1 MEKER
6 INENTIRVMIDN
18 SDLKDRGITVME
30 LLGNHEKIESFFY
43 NILSEVDTEH
53 DFEDDD
59 QVSFQILPNR
69 NGLELF
75 ISRLDEEN
83 KISDILDKITNF
95 SSKQPANIDNIS
107 DKRRQELR
115 QSDKGNIVK
124 SKVSSSDHKD
134 GSQENFENTQVILA
148 LSDFENAIAIAN
160 SLKIENLVSDLY
172 LYEGAYYLNLLVL
185 DHSVSQEQ
193 LKNELA
199 IALEFSRISHVTHEV
214 LHEHGQL
221 ILKHEALEKIK
232 SLFS

>member
-83 KISDILDKITNF
+83 KISDILDN
-95 SSKQPANIDNIS
+95 
-107 DKRRQELR
+107 
-115 QSDKGNIVK
+115 
-124 SKVSSSDHKD
+124 
-134 GSQENFENTQVILA
+134 
-148 LSDFENAIAIAN
+148 
-160 SLKIENLVSDLY
+160 
-172 LYEGAYYLNLLVL
+172 
-185 DHSVSQEQ
+185 
-193 LKNELA
+193 
-199 IALEFSRISHVTHEV
+199 
-214 LHEHGQL
+214 
-221 ILKHEALEKIK
+221 
-232 SLFS
+232 